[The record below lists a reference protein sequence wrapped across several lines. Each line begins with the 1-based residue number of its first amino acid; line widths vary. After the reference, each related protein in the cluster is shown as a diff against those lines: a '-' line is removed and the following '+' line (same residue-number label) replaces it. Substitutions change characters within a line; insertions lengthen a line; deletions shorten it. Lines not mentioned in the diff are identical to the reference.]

1 MNRFIYIA
9 IGLFIINI
17 IFSLIPYLAPRAPPD
32 IVLPYQLWFNVLFVF
47 AYPHQLV
54 TLSYFIND
62 YKN

>member
-32 IVLPYQLWFNVLFVF
+32 IILPYQLWFNVLFVF
-47 AYPHQLV
+47 AVVLPASVGNFKL
-54 TLSYFIND
+54 L
-62 YKN
+62 YK

>member
-32 IVLPYQLWFNVLFVF
+32 IILPYQLWFNVLFVF
-47 AYPHQLV
+47 AVVLPVSVGNFKL
-54 TLSYFIND
+54 L
-62 YKN
+62 YK